1 MLVANRSYFR
11 TPESMPMKP
20 AARFTSLLCLA
31 LLAAGNAAA
40 VEELVTNCNDCH
52 GDNGVSQW
60 NDMPTIAGLDA
71 FTSSEALYAY
81 QEKARPCGKSEYRQ
95 GDTSRPPTDMCAV
108 AADLS
113 EEDIDALAE
122 HYAALPFVP
131 ADQEFDPALAEKGK
145 AVHMDGCERCHSDGG
160 SNTEDEA
167 SILAGQRTGYLKQA
181 FSEYASGDREQ
192 LDKMKAAMD
201 KLSADDVTALLHYYA
216 SQQ

>member
-1 MLVANRSYFR
+1 M
-11 TPESMPMKP
+11 EQ
-20 AARFTSLLCLA
+20 AARFRSFLCLA

-40 VEELVTNCNDCH
+40 IEELATSCNDCH

-95 GDTSRPPTDMCAV
+95 GDTSRPATDMCAV

-113 EEDIDALAE
+113 EEDIEALAA

-145 AVHMDGCERCHSDGG
+145 TIHMAGCERCHSGGG
-160 SNTEDEA
+160 SDPEDEA
-167 SILAGQRTGYLKQA
+167 SILAGQRTGYLKHA

-192 LDKMKAAMD
+192 LDKMKEAMD
-201 KLSADDVTALLHYYA
+201 KLSADDVNALLHYYA